1 MRLKLTMP
9 NPSSRPLQDHRHAFV
24 RKNAVFTVY
33 SIYKLHEHLIPDA
46 PELLLTFLAAVS
58 LVLLFASCAL
68 GAALVELRLTRSDV
82 CRAS

>member
-1 MRLKLTMP
+1 M
-9 NPSSRPLQDHRHAFV
+9 QDHRHAFV

-58 LVLLFASCAL
+58 RNCPLSPARVSPCLP
-68 GAALVELRLTRSDV
+68 AAL
-82 CRAS
+82 